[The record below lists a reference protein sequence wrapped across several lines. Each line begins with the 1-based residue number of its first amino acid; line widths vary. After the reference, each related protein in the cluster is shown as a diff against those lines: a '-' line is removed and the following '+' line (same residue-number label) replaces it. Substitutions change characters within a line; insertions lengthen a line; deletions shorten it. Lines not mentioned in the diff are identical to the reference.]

1 MRTHAG
7 HTHTGR
13 TGHTD
18 ARGFGGRSG
27 RPMVAAALA
36 ALAGLSPLAQAGPEA
51 FRVLQERRSAGEA
64 GPAAPGGAKRWT
76 WSWSTK
82 ADDAPGLGTPRAGA
96 GAGGGAGGSAE
107 VEVEVQDEP
116 PPVMLGISLSM
127 PDALLARHLK
137 LPKGAVVVGGVAEGL
152 PAGKAG
158 VQVDDIVTA
167 IDGVPLSHPNQLGE
181 VLRTRKPKDTALLTL
196 LRDGASREVRV
207 VLEAFDAS
215 RLTPGLPGAA
225 GAWSGAWPGAW
236 SGAWSGA
243 GAENGAGGGAGG
255 PSPDADG
262 GSPYSPY
269 TMRFEFHGAEPEVRA
284 QVEKELRESL
294 KSSGLPAEK
303 IDEIVGRAM
312 ESMSALSGLGMGGL
326 QPGMESGMGGGPW
339 FMLNNDRLFR
349 VTDDYFAALRKQA
362 EDLQG
367 KAGAM
372 RPELEAQVGAQIG
385 ARMAELEARMAEFDA
400 RWGRMEALFEKL
412 VNQLT
417 EKEGSPTQVAGE
429 AGAEGAGKKPA
440 PKRP

>member
-107 VEVEVQDEP
+107 VEIEVADEP

-167 IDGVPLSHPNQLGE
+167 IDGVPLSHPNKLGE

-215 RLTPGLPGAA
+215 RLTPGLPGGAGAWA
-225 GAWSGAWPGAW
+225 GAWSGG
-236 SGAWSGA
+236 GLGA
-243 GAENGAGGGAGG
+243 GAEGGAEGG
-255 PSPDADG
+255 DSPDAAG
-262 GSPYSPY
+262 GNPYSPY
-269 TMRFEFHGAEPEVRA
+269 SMRFEFQGAGPEARA
-284 QVEKELRESL
+284 QMEKELRESL
-294 KSSGLPAEK
+294 KASGLPAEK
-303 IDEIVGRAM
+303 IDEVVGRTM
-312 ESMSALSGLGMGGL
+312 GSLSALSGPGAGGMA
-326 QPGMESGMGGGPW
+326 PGMGGGPW

-349 VTDDYFAALRKQA
+349 VTDDYFTALRERA
-362 EDLQG
+362 EALQG
-367 KAGAM
+367 QAGALQEELGASARAM
-372 RPELEAQVGAQIG
+372 RPEIEAQVEAQIG
-385 ARMAELEARMAEFDA
+385 ARMAQLEARMAEFDA

-417 EKEGSPTQVAGE
+417 EKEGSPTHVAGE